1 MYTIY
6 HTYSPKLS
14 IQLQI
19 YNMVCFL
26 CPDSKGILGKLYDP
40 MGVIAAFDC
49 DTGSLEQRIND
60 GSTRR
65 ANTFTFKNKK
75 V

>member
-1 MYTIY
+1 MNTIS

-26 CPDSKGILGKLYDP
+26 CPDLKGILGKLYDP
-40 MGVIAAFDC
+40 MGVIAASDG
-49 DTGSLEQRIND
+49 DAGSLEQGIND
-60 GSTRR
+60 RSTRR
-65 ANTFTFKNKK
+65 ANTFTFKNTK

>member
-1 MYTIY
+1 MNTIS

-19 YNMVCFL
+19 NNMVCFL

-40 MGVIAAFDC
+40 MGVIAASDG
-49 DTGSLEQRIND
+49 DAGSLEQGIND
-60 GSTRR
+60 RSTRR
-65 ANTFTFKNKK
+65 ANTFTFKNTK